1 MISVLIFGFQHP
13 DNRETGYSNVLQ
25 QRVHFVSC
33 RQAARF
39 HNCTTVQLYNRQAA
53 RFYAT
58 DRAAWERVA
67 AQWGPASN
75 LFLAAHT
82 SKSHRI
88 TPGNHSQLL
97 LESTQ
102 NYTSK
107 SLAITSGNHSQL
119 HLEITQNHTWK
130 SFKSTSENYFRITL
144 VYYSESHL
152 DTGHYFELQ
161 PDITHN
167 LMSLERLE
175 KGGISGVFQKDIE
188 IWRDA
193 NANSPW
199 TTLR

>member
-39 HNCTTVQLYNRQAA
+39 HSCTTVQLYNRQAA

-58 DRAAWERVA
+58 DRAAERVA

-88 TPGNHSQLL
+88 TPRNHSKLNL
-97 LESTQ
+97 NHILEVHRGH
-102 NYTSK
+102 Y
-107 SLAITSGNHSQL
+107 LEL
-119 HLEITQNHTWK
+119 HLEITQNYTW
-130 SFKSTSENYFRITL
+130 TSLRITPP
-144 VYYSESHL
+144 
-152 DTGHYFELQ
+152 GHYLELHL
-161 PDITHN
+161 DITHN
-167 LMSLERLE
+167 LMS
-175 KGGISGVFQKDIE
+175 
-188 IWRDA
+188 DA
-193 NANSPW
+193 
-199 TTLR
+199 